1 MFNRNNKFLIHEK
14 HDQKLMLDFYKY
26 HNGLFT
32 PKMKEIFSKR
42 DLNYFIREN
51 KKSLFKNPHKNK
63 GNTTTVF

>member
-1 MFNRNNKFLIHEK
+1 
-14 HDQKLMLDFYKY
+14 MLDFYKY